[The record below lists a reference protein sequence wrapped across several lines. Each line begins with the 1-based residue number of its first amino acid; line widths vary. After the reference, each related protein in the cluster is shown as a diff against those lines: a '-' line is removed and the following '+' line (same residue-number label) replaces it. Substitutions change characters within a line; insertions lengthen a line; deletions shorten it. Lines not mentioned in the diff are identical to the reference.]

1 MTQQHCLRLL
11 ELPLTVT
18 VDSEQSGINHKR
30 QFHFF
35 LLGAG
40 EGSRHD
46 ATLGARARAV
56 AGTGNIPKMVGC
68 QENIQDLFRG
78 SKVSLLTREE
88 VQKIFEDIES
98 CLEDNN
104 QDNRKKVTERRTK
117 EESIEIESVNTN
129 KKPLQRRSIKSKN
142 KSFATKLRKGLI
154 KILQKLIN
162 RKKTSYYRRMV
173 EIKSQW
179 VISIMLVTL
188 EFCPFYLNIL

>member
-1 MTQQHCLRLL
+1 M
-11 ELPLTVT
+11 V
-18 VDSEQSGINHKR
+18 
-30 QFHFF
+30 
-35 LLGAG
+35 
-40 EGSRHD
+40 
-46 ATLGARARAV
+46 
-56 AGTGNIPKMVGC
+56 GTGNIPKMVGC

-78 SKVSLLTREE
+78 SNVSLLTREE

>member
-1 MTQQHCLRLL
+1 M
-11 ELPLTVT
+11 
-18 VDSEQSGINHKR
+18 
-30 QFHFF
+30 
-35 LLGAG
+35 
-40 EGSRHD
+40 
-46 ATLGARARAV
+46 

-98 CLEDNN
+98 CLENN
-104 QDNRKKVTERRTK
+104 QDNRKKVTKRIK
-117 EESIEIESVNTN
+117 EESIESEAVNTN
-129 KKPLQRRSIKSKN
+129 IKPLQKRSINSKN

-154 KILQKLIN
+154 RILQKLIN

-188 EFCPFYLNIL
+188 EFCLFYLNIF